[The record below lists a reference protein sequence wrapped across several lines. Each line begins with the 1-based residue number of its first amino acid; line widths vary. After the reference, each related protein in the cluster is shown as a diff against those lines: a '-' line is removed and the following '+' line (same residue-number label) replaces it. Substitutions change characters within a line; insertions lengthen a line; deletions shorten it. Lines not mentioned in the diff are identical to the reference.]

1 VVASRTQSQGV
12 VVEILIDHKIGMN
25 HNLESIRIDSTD
37 SDSISVQIANRITM
51 GESIRKATQLGAS
64 RFALRVRLPAPK
76 LLARHSTGLG
86 QSAHEMHTKVK
97 GQDTFG
103 LVARVISWCFERT

>member
-1 VVASRTQSQGV
+1 MVASRTQSQGV

-51 GESIRKATQLGAS
+51 GESIRKAIPHHASVSASSDVDGQLQV
-64 RFALRVRLPAPK
+64 ALGGSSL
-76 LLARHSTGLG
+76 
-86 QSAHEMHTKVK
+86 
-97 GQDTFG
+97 
-103 LVARVISWCFERT
+103 

>member
-1 VVASRTQSQGV
+1 MVASRTQSQGV

-51 GESIRKATQLGAS
+51 GESIRKASSRLQPALALTCSARVTQA
-64 RFALRVRLPAPK
+64 RLPP
-76 LLARHSTGLG
+76 LASN
-86 QSAHEMHTKVK
+86 
-97 GQDTFG
+97 
-103 LVARVISWCFERT
+103 ARVPAWE

>member
-1 VVASRTQSQGV
+1 MVASRTQSQGV

-51 GESIRKATQLGAS
+51 GESIRKATQHLGPPGPVTAVVCCS
-64 RFALRVRLPAPK
+64 SPPLPPCRGVA
-76 LLARHSTGLG
+76 LLARSVPTMG
-86 QSAHEMHTKVK
+86 V
-97 GQDTFG
+97 DYF
-103 LVARVISWCFERT
+103 VAQ

>member
-1 VVASRTQSQGV
+1 MVASRTQSQGV

-51 GESIRKATQLGAS
+51 GESIRKATLQVPGERISDKHEGVLVCAPS
-64 RFALRVRLPAPK
+64 ALR
-76 LLARHSTGLG
+76 
-86 QSAHEMHTKVK
+86 QSAT
-97 GQDTFG
+97 DA
-103 LVARVISWCFERT
+103 L

>member
-1 VVASRTQSQGV
+1 MVASRTQRQGV

-51 GESIRKATQLGAS
+51 GESIRKASKDSLQRGWERLEQPPRAPPTTHPTTHTRWALIAGAGKPFVS
-64 RFALRVRLPAPK
+64 SFSLRTN
-76 LLARHSTGLG
+76 S
-86 QSAHEMHTKVK
+86 
-97 GQDTFG
+97 
-103 LVARVISWCFERT
+103 

>member
-37 SDSISVQIANRITM
+37 SDSISAEATIDTEIRV
-51 GESIRKATQLGAS
+51 SIRIDTIHPQLGWY
-64 RFALRVRLPAPK
+64 R
-76 LLARHSTGLG
+76 
-86 QSAHEMHTKVK
+86 
-97 GQDTFG
+97 
-103 LVARVISWCFERT
+103 

>member
-1 VVASRTQSQGV
+1 MVASRTQSQGV

-51 GESIRKATQLGAS
+51 GESIRKATSKMQTQRFVTRQRAHAADGAS
-64 RFALRVRLPAPK
+64 GPSLSSRNNCNGLLKLVPLWWFLAHAHPRL
-76 LLARHSTGLG
+76 
-86 QSAHEMHTKVK
+86 V
-97 GQDTFG
+97 
-103 LVARVISWCFERT
+103 C

>member
-1 VVASRTQSQGV
+1 MVASRTQRQGV

-51 GESIRKATQLGAS
+51 GESIRKASQAQPKSAVAVAAALATAS
-64 RFALRVRLPAPK
+64 DGSRHLTEHQRCCSVAPSVLEKKGKARPTVSSVKVLR
-76 LLARHSTGLG
+76 
-86 QSAHEMHTKVK
+86 
-97 GQDTFG
+97 
-103 LVARVISWCFERT
+103 

>member
-1 VVASRTQSQGV
+1 MVASRTQSQGV

-51 GESIRKATQLGAS
+51 GESIRKATLG
-64 RFALRVRLPAPK
+64 
-76 LLARHSTGLG
+76 
-86 QSAHEMHTKVK
+86 
-97 GQDTFG
+97 
-103 LVARVISWCFERT
+103 VAVVL